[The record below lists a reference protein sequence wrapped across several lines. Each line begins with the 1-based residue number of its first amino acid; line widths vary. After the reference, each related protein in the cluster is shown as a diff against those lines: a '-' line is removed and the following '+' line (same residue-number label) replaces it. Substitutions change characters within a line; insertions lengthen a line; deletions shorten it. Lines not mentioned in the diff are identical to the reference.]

1 MEHAISVVFG
11 GLFHPRLVGGHE
23 LSQMIEWHQPI
34 LHPLGVELH
43 EIQILP
49 DIHQSTP
56 HHGTPRSSISSAHF
70 TGSDRQALVIESA
83 PTRGIDIALIMYF
96 HQTQR
101 IDPVDWVG
109 ANISIEVQ
117 ATIQVQ
123 RIFRDA
129 TPHAWMIVPRAIE
142 VEPTRIQLSPSKLP
156 QSQVAAKFDFR
167 AGARSGFQSDIFWFF
182 ENQKLAKA
190 AISWFKEHTSL
201 SEIGCGGPTRIRTWN
216 QRIMSPLL

>member
-56 HHGTPRSSISSAHF
+56 HDGAPRSSISSAHF

-101 IDPVDWVG
+101 IDPVDWVA
-109 ANISIEVQ
+109 ANISIEAQ

-123 RIFRDA
+123 RIFRDE
-129 TPHAWMIVPRAIE
+129 TPHAWMIVPRDRSRAHSHPALSQQIASKPGPQPNSISE
-142 VEPTRIQLSPSKLP
+142 QALGPASSRTYFGSLRI
-156 QSQVAAKFDFR
+156 
-167 AGARSGFQSDIFWFF
+167 
-182 ENQKLAKA
+182 
-190 AISWFKEHTSL
+190 ISWPKRPSHGSRNTHRYQRSDVV
-201 SEIGCGGPTRIRTWN
+201 GPPGFEPGTKG
-216 QRIMSPLL
+216 L